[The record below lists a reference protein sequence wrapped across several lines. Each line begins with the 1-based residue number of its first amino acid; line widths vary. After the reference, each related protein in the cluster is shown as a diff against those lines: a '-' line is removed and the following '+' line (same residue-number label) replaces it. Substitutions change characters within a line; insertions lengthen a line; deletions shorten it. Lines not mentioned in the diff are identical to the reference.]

1 MILITLLPNN
11 TLRMTLGRDIM
22 KFTQPRSTNVRT
34 LYHERYACAV
44 LTTFEPALNHTGHS
58 YFKKK
63 EALNSN
69 VSGRLW
75 CLEVTLFFC
84 GKKGSNFKALF

>member
-1 MILITLLPNN
+1 
-11 TLRMTLGRDIM
+11 MTLKFNGVEWISKAKLELEQCIM
-22 KFTQPRSTNVRT
+22 DHAGVKRKLSF
-34 LYHERYACAV
+34 
-44 LTTFEPALNHTGHS
+44 LNYPYS